1 MRHFGHL
8 AEDVRG
14 RLFLEQPRAFTAR
27 SEPAVLATAL
37 GGTLYSPATRPAL
50 AADIRKLAGRGVVS
64 MVLCLED
71 AIADHEVDAGERNL
85 VEQLNDLVKDFT
97 NCTQSHPLLFI
108 RVRAAAQILDLAER
122 LGPAVELLSGFVLP
136 KFTPANGGEYLAALA
151 AAEAATGRRLFAMPV
166 LESPE
171 LAHLETRREQLFGIA
186 DLLADQRERVLAV
199 RLGVTDL
206 CSAYGLRRSPDLT
219 AYDVALVAAVI
230 GDVVNVLG
238 RADGTG
244 YTVTGPV
251 WEYFPVQERMFK
263 PQLRRTPF
271 GFDGGG
277 GGGGALRASGEEVR
291 RRIIEHDLDG
301 LIREVELD
309 RANGLLGKTCIH
321 PSHVPAVHA
330 LSVVTHEEYCDARDI
345 LRQEQGGG
353 GVLRSAYTNKMNEAR
368 PHRAWAE
375 RVLLRAEVFGVARE
389 DVSFAELLSACL
401 CG

>member
-8 AEDVRG
+8 AEDVRS
-14 RLFLEQPRAFTAR
+14 RLFLREPAAFDQDSDA
-27 SEPAVLATAL
+27 AVLATAL
-37 GGTLYSPATRPAL
+37 GATLYSPATRASL
-50 AADIRKLAGRGVVS
+50 AADIRKQAARGVVS

-71 AIADHEVDAGERNL
+71 AIADHEVPAAEANL
-85 VEQLNDLVKDFT
+85 VVQLGELAAT
-97 NCTQSHPLLFI
+97 GQQRLPLLFV
-108 RVRAAAQILDLAER
+108 RVRAAGQITDLVER
-122 LGPAVELLSGFVLP
+122 LGPAIALLTGFVVP
-136 KFTPANGGEYLAALA
+136 KFTEDTGAAFLEA
-151 AAEAATGRRLFAMPV
+151 LTDAEEACGRRLFAMPV

-171 LAHLETRREQLFGIA
+171 LAHLESRRETLFGVA
-186 DLLADQRERVLAV
+186 RLLEKYRERILAV

-219 AYDVALVAAVI
+219 AYDVALVAGVI

-238 RADGTG
+238 RADGSG

-251 WEYFPVQERMFK
+251 WEYFPVQERIFK

-271 GFDGGG
+271 AEAHPPAEG
-277 GGGGALRASGEEVR
+277 LRQQ
-291 RRIIEHDLDG
+291 IIEHDLDG
-301 LIREVELD
+301 LIREIELD

-330 LSVVTHEEYCDARDI
+330 LSVVTHEEFSDAQDI
-345 LRQEQGGG
+345 LQQSLGGG
-353 GVLRSAYTNKMNEAR
+353 GVLRSAYTNKMNEAK

-389 DVSFAELLSACL
+389 EVSFAELLGACL
-401 CG
+401 CP

>member
-14 RLFLEQPRAFTAR
+14 RLFLRQPAVFDRTADA
-27 SEPAVLATAL
+27 AVLATAL
-37 GGTLYSPATRPAL
+37 GATLYSPATRPTL
-50 AADIRKLAGRGVVS
+50 AADIRKQAGRGVVS

-71 AIADHEVDAGERNL
+71 AIADHEVPAAEGNL
-85 VEQLNDLVKDFT
+85 VAQLAELAEDPGQEL
-97 NCTQSHPLLFI
+97 PLLFV
-108 RVRAAAQILDLAER
+108 RVRAAAQITDLTAR
-122 LGPAVELLSGFVLP
+122 LGAAAALLTGFVVP
-136 KFTPANGGEYLAALA
+136 KFTEESGTAFLEALTE
-151 AAEAATGRRLFAMPV
+151 AEAACGRRLFAMPV

-171 LAHLETRREQLFGIA
+171 LAHLESRRDTLFGVA
-186 DLLADQRERVLAV
+186 RLLEKYRERILAV

-219 AYDVALVAAVI
+219 AYDVALVAGVI

-238 RADGTG
+238 RADGSG
-244 YTVTGPV
+244 FTVTGPV
-251 WEYFPVQERMFK
+251 WEYFPVQERIFK

-271 GFDGGG
+271 AEAHPPAEG
-277 GGGGALRASGEEVR
+277 LRQQ
-291 RRIIEHDLDG
+291 IIEHDLDG
-301 LIREVELD
+301 LIREIELD

-330 LSVVTHEEYCDARDI
+330 LSVVTHEEYSDAQDI
-345 LRQEQGGG
+345 LQQSLGGG
-353 GVLRSAYTNKMNEAR
+353 GVLRSAYTNKMNEAK

-389 DVSFAELLSACL
+389 EVSFAELLSACL
-401 CG
+401 CP